1 MMSDKD
7 DRKSARGQID
17 AKEIRQIIQ
26 ARRDHFVDRHAA
38 VLPTDAVYSEADIAT
53 RMAREYENLL
63 SQLEFENL
71 LDLG

>member
-7 DRKSARGQID
+7 DQKSARGQID
-17 AKEIRQIIQ
+17 PKEIRQIIQ
-26 ARRDHFVDRHAA
+26 ARRDHFVDRHAGG
-38 VLPTDAVYSEADIAT
+38 LPTDAVYSEADIAT

-63 SQLEFENL
+63 SQLECENL